1 MCGLVD
7 SNSGGVSVH
16 PSFESSLVVEV
27 KQGQHLD
34 PMLMELK
41 DSMLIKMNESVAL
54 RGDDILRYQDRLC
67 LPYVDDLRTR
77 IVIEAY
83 GSRYSIHPGYTKMY
97 HDFRQ
102 IYWWDGMKKDIAE
115 YVAKCPNF
123 QQVKAEHLILVSD
136 SYY

>member
-1 MCGLVD
+1 MCGSVD

-54 RGDDILRYQDRLC
+54 RGDDILRYQDRMC
-67 LPYVDDLRTR
+67 VPDVDDLR
-77 IVIEAY
+77 
-83 GSRYSIHPGYTKMY
+83 PGLLQGPMV
-97 HDFRQ
+97 R
-102 IYWWDGMKKDIAE
+102 DIP
-115 YVAKCPNF
+115 Y
-123 QQVKAEHLILVSD
+123 I
-136 SYY
+136 